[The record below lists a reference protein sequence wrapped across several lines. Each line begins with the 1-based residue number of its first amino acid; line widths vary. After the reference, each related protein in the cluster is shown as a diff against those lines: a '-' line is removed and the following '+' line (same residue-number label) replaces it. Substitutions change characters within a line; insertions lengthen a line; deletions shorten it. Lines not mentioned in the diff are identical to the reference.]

1 MNKKYL
7 SALLLGTVLIA
18 STGTFTSCKDYDDD
32 IQNLQAQVD
41 GLSANIQELQAAAG
55 KYVTSV
61 TYDEDTGVLTVVG
74 GTGGTYQLPMPAHVP
89 EYTLEIVGDQV
100 ILKADGEEVSSANLP
115 EVDMP
120 DIPEAFDPELLSWG
134 ADGYLYY
141 GDVKVEGVEKPDA
154 PASITEILDG
164 TEVIGY
170 IIDINGDK
178 AVFYVKSKLTSL
190 VFAPDFYWQG
200 IEAMQAATYN
210 YTEKALAEVDAD
222 GNYENDAPT
231 VVGATSMSPGLV
243 ANYHMNPSNA
253 DWTKITELTYIS
265 EDKDY
270 VRAAGPTV
278 KANVVDWEGVNGTL
292 TVHAQLTDGT
302 LKDITDDEQVTV
314 LALQAHY
321 NDGDNDTIITSDYAA
336 VKAVNYDDLVLAYS
350 SSDPAG
356 GLSGDLHL
364 FTTAQNAINND
375 TRVVELEWNDE
386 DGLDIAE
393 LVNTHYEFNGT
404 HQAWD
409 ENANDGIVEK
419 YGFKYSYELVG
430 WHKGNNETSESA
442 HAQLNGSIIRA
453 QITSGGK
460 QQPWGAEQSRATLDR
475 EPLVRVILTDVV
487 SNKVAAV
494 GYIKFKI
501 VENAA
506 PSQSEV
512 VLSPEFT
519 FNDPYT
525 TNCTN
530 DKIELKVTWHQVEEQ
545 ILAELEKQGI
555 SKEEFHSDFKLDG
568 FVDGV
573 SDATQY
579 DGILVSSVP
588 TTKKGEVIQTTWDPA
603 DTETEVLH
611 WELTNNEAYHIF
623 KDNAT
628 VSVNVRYSKEVEPN
642 VYQYVYITLTWTP
655 SERNVTPA
663 GALLDSD
670 KINQYWY
677 AENNGTA
684 ATGYSDIHANVEPV
698 GQQGAADRFNSD
710 ILNTFVGNN
719 VTVSNVE
726 AVYTAFQDVNLT
738 KTFVFADP
746 QESPKLTPVSGN
758 SGAKYNI
765 TVANG
770 GLELRADLVSDP
782 LDASQPVVRI
792 VRGSVLEFQK
802 SNYALD
808 LLNNADHNELADGE
822 TFTAQIQINAANCA
836 DVDFTLDNNKF
847 YAKFLRPVTVEDPH
861 ETNFVD
867 ATTGGSKADLILT
880 FTDWRDHN
888 FDDDAVT
895 KNENYYEYYKVQAIN
910 FLGNDQILTDLNGTS
925 GVFDHTLESITKNVR
940 FDFIAPTAAEIQG
953 GTLSPA
959 RDHYFG
965 TLTYEN
971 NGTTTGD
978 FKIRVPFEVV
988 YEWGK
993 IKVWVECNIQAT
1005 EAN

>member
-120 DIPEAFDPELLSWG
+120 DIPDAFDPELLSWG

-190 VFAPDFYWQG
+190 VFAPDFYYQG

-210 YTEKALAEVDAD
+210 YTEKTLKKVDANGD
-222 GNYENDAPT
+222 YATDAPT
-231 VVGATSMSPGLV
+231 VVGDASMTPGLV

-265 EDKDY
+265 EDKAY
-270 VRAAGPTV
+270 VRSAGPTV
-278 KANVVDWEGVNGTL
+278 KANVFDYNAVNGLL
-292 TVHAQLTDGT
+292 TVHSQLTDGT
-302 LKDITDDEQVTV
+302 LKTIADDSQVTV

-321 NDGDNDTIITSDYAA
+321 NDGAKDTIITSDYAA
-336 VKAVNYDDLVLAYS
+336 VKAVNYDDLILAYS
-350 SSDPAG
+350 SSNPAG
-356 GLSGDLHL
+356 GFSGDLHL

-375 TRVVELEWNDE
+375 SRVVKIEWNSE
-386 DGLDIAE
+386 GMDIAE
-393 LVNTHYEFNGT
+393 LVNTHYDFAGT

-409 ENANDGIVEK
+409 ENANAGTVEK

-430 WHKGNNETSESA
+430 YHKGNNETSESA
-442 HAQLNGSIIRA
+442 HAALQGSIIRP
-453 QITSGGK
+453 QMTKGGL
-460 QQPWGAEQSRATLDR
+460 QQQFGFEQSKATKDR
-475 EPLVRVILTDVV
+475 EPLVRVILTDTV
-487 SNKVAAV
+487 SNKIASV

-501 VENAA
+501 VDTATK
-506 PSQSEV
+506 SEV
-512 VLSPEFT
+512 VLAPEFT
-519 FNDPYT
+519 FNDKYT
-525 TNCTN
+525 VDCSRDEITL
-530 DKIELKVTWHQVEEQ
+530 KITWHQVEEQ
-545 ILAELEKQGI
+545 ILAQLEAQGI
-555 SKEEFHSDFKLDG
+555 SKEEFHNDFKLDG
-568 FVDGV
+568 GEA
-573 SDATQY
+573 DATQY
-579 DGILVSSVP
+579 NGILVTSTP
-588 TTKKGEVIQTTWDPA
+588 TGKKGVVSQTTWDPA
-603 DTETEVLH
+603 DEETEVLH
-611 WELTNNEAYHIF
+611 WVLTNNEAYQIF
-623 KDNAT
+623 KNNTT
-628 VSVNVRYSKEVEPN
+628 VSVNVRYSKEVEAGSGI
-642 VYQYVYITLTWTP
+642 YQYVYVTLTWTP
-655 SERNVTPA
+655 KPLNITPA
-663 GALLDSD
+663 GEILNSD
-670 KINQYWY
+670 KISNYWY
-677 AENNGTA
+677 AENN
-684 ATGYSDIHANVEPV
+684 ATPGSGYDDIHANVETV
-698 GQQGAADRFNSD
+698 GEVGANDEFKSD

-726 AVYTAFQDVNLT
+726 AVYTAFQDVDLT

-746 QESPKLTPVSGN
+746 QESPKLTPVTGN
-758 SGAKYNI
+758 SGAKYEI
-765 TVANG
+765 TVGDNGLTLYAN
-770 GLELRADLVSDP
+770 LVGS
-782 LDASQPVVRI
+782 LIKQPVVKI
-792 VRGSVLEFQK
+792 NGSVLEYQQTV
-802 SNYALD
+802 YAKD
-808 LLNNADHNELADGE
+808 ILNNADHNELADGE
-822 TFTAQIQINAANCA
+822 TFTAQIAVKAANCPEVEFELA
-836 DVDFTLDNNKF
+836 NNKF
-847 YAKFLRPVTVEDPH
+847 FVKFLRPVTVSDPQ

-867 ATTGGSKADLILT
+867 ATTGGSKADLKLT

-888 FDDDAVT
+888 FDNAEQT
-895 KNENYYEYYKVQAIN
+895 KGFNYYKYYGVSAIKRAT
-910 FLGNDQILTDLNGTS
+910 DASILTNLNGANWAPLS
-925 GVFDHTLESITKNVR
+925 SITEKV
-940 FDFIAPTAAEIQG
+940 DFKFNEPSDTDIQ
-953 GTLSPA
+953 
-959 RDHYFG
+959 DHKFFG
-965 TLTYEN
+965 TLVYQN
-971 NGTTTGD
+971 NGLTLGEFD
-978 FKIRVPFEVV
+978 IRVPFDV
-988 YEWGK
+988 YYDWG
-993 IKVWVECNIQAT
+993 IIRIWVECHIGQT